1 MKDLA
6 EILKKYATLVVK
18 TFDFDDERKTIEYI
32 ELFIPCDG
40 SDEYYFIKDH
50 LIGDEK

>member
-18 TFDFDDERKTIEYI
+18 TYAFGSEKKTIEYI
-32 ELFIPCDG
+32 ELFIPYFDE
-40 SDEYYFIKDH
+40 DEYYFIKDH